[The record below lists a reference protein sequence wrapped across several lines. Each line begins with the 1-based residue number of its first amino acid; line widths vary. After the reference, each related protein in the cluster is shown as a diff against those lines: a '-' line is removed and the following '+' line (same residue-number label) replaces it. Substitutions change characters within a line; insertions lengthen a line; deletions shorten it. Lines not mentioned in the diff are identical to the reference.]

1 MFIQEYELEK
11 NKYRI
16 ILKGQSTMV
25 LVGNI
30 PTYEKAV
37 IRLKEMIKTDKEL
50 QKYYHWN
57 KLPEYEIIKGE

>member
-30 PTYEKAV
+30 PTYEEAV